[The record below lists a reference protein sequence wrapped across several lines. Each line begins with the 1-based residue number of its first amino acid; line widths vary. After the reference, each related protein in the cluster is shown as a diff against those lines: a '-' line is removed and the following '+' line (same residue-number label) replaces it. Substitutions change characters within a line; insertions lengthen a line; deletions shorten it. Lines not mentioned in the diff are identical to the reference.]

1 MKVKSGTT
9 VNRVTVAVMSWH
21 GLVAYDET
29 KRGSREGE
37 RERVKERVGRE
48 KKSVKE
54 GERGRRRG
62 REGEVR
68 CKRGEGYGWCARE
81 GVFM

>member
-1 MKVKSGTT
+1 
-9 VNRVTVAVMSWH
+9 MSWH

-29 KRGSREGE
+29 KRGSRGE

-62 REGEVR
+62 REKLGV
-68 CKRGEGYGWCARE
+68 RGERVMVDVRE
-81 GVFM
+81 KECLCRTWWEELRENAVSNI